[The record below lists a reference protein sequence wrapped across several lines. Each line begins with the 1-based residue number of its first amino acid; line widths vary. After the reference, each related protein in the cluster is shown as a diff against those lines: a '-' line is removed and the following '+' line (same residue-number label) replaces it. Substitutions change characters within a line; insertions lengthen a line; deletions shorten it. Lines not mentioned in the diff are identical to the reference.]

1 MDGIE
6 QCGGN
11 PQSKNETSIE
21 TENGEKS
28 TFETTSTTTSTTTL
42 STTTATS
49 TTTTTTTSEKQEE
62 ASRLIMRTCED
73 LMNAG
78 NHSDD
83 LNTKHFNTL
92 AFKIRTFH
100 GWYLNAFVWCKDIY
114 GRLFWQPSCVFNL
127 ETRHFSLDFEWLG
140 LFWAPSCIYHSNTGQ
155 NSPVSEWC
163 VDIDG

>member
-6 QCGGN
+6 QCGRN

-49 TTTTTTTSEKQEE
+49 TTTTTTTSEKQGE

-78 NHSDD
+78 DYIDD
-83 LNTKHFNTL
+83 LNIKH
-92 AFKIRTFH
+92 
-100 GWYLNAFVWCKDIY
+100 LNNMNIQNPDF
-114 GRLFWQPSCVFNL
+114 SCPVFECL
-127 ETRHFSLDFEWLG
+127 CTVLIHI
-140 LFWAPSCIYHSNTGQ
+140 C
-155 NSPVSEWC
+155 
-163 VDIDG
+163 